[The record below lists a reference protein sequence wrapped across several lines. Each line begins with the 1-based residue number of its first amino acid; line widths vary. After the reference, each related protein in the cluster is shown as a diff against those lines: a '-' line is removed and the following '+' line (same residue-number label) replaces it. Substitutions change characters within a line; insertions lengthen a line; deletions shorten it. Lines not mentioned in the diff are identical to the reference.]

1 MNQDFESKLKQKP
14 ETKDAST
21 MVMSR
26 KKKKLNGKSK
36 DPNSR
41 NHTEER
47 KKKA

>member
-1 MNQDFESKLKQKP
+1 
-14 ETKDAST
+14 

-41 NHTEER
+41 NNTEER
-47 KKKA
+47 KKRAWKSTSRDSRESPIKIE